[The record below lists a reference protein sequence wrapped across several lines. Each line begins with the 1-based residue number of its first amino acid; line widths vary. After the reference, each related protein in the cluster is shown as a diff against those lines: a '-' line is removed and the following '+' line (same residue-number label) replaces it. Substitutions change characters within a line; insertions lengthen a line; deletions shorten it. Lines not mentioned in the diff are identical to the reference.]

1 VSQLRGVLS
10 LQARDG
16 RDGRSVHVVVV
27 SEECMQL
34 HAACGEVA
42 TATEPSLG
50 TCLGRS
56 GLGSVGALHPGRG
69 THDC

>member
-1 VSQLRGVLS
+1 
-10 LQARDG
+10 
-16 RDGRSVHVVVV
+16 VHVVVV